1 MSSQAILI
9 ICSYAYGMT
18 YVDSTTMTLLY
29 LYVMYTVVQYIRT
42 SVTTGNDNEFHNSS
56 ISLNSSLLSNGEWQS
71 CAM

>member
-9 ICSYAYGMT
+9 ICSYEYETT

-42 SVTTGNDNEFHNSS
+42 SVATGNDNKFHNSS

-71 CAM
+71 CDM